1 MSWCGQMPW
10 KARSSPPSGQTSTIT
25 LTNDKRPN
33 LYIHKTD
40 ADTGEPRPAN
50 TLSTPAHNAAFLA
63 NQLQSAGH
71 FQLADDEALVITIDP
86 GSARYFNVP
95 VTNVWTVTDDYW
107 DQQTSL
113 NNVQATAAADGTYTL
128 VLSPTEPC
136 TAAGCVANWVSTGGL
151 NQGTLSI
158 RFQDIDLENYVAP
171 TVSARVIKLSELAD
185 ELPAD
190 TTFLTPEER
199 AAALAARKA
208 GYDKRYAP
216 YVQL

>member
-1 MSWCGQMPW
+1 MAPQAVRHLVG
-10 KARSSPPSGQTSTIT
+10 T
-25 LTNDKRPN
+25 
-33 LYIHKTD
+33 
-40 ADTGEPRPAN
+40 
-50 TLSTPAHNAAFLA
+50 
-63 NQLQSAGH
+63 
-71 FQLADDEALVITIDP
+71 ADDEALVITIDP

-158 RFQDIDLENYVAP
+158 RFQDIDLENFVAP
-171 TVSARVIKLSELAD
+171 TVSARVIKLAD
-185 ELPAD
+185 LDTELPSGVA
-190 TTFLTPEER
+190 FLTPEER
-199 AAALAARKA
+199 ADALATRKA

-216 YVQL
+216 FVQI